1 MVVPDDGGSRWARWR
16 GLVGLAGRRLRG
28 RTADG
33 LFNRVT
39 FTVLVVAVAVA
50 LLVVV
55 TGLSLGLASGAAVGA
70 GNADF
75 RVVPESGGTLSS
87 VVAVGDPALGDAHGR
102 AEELAAVDGVR
113 RVTPVLVGVVRL
125 RAPASE
131 APEYVLGVGVVPPE
145 EPVRVGGLSTAPLT
159 PGEPGFV
166 NGSGDG
172 SGAGD
177 GGETTGEVVLSP
189 AAATLLNA
197 SAGDDLV
204 VGSPASGTV
213 EYSGYGVT
221 AVADSRARGPAGNAP
236 VALFH
241 LRDLQTLTGAA
252 ECDQATQLIVW
263 TSGPGVQPRLEAAA
277 SGAQV
282 LERGGLN
289 AGQVFDSDLPL
300 AVAAAALLVALGVV
314 GLFVATTMGLEV
326 ETDRQFLALLA
337 AVGVARRSR
346 LAVVAATTVGL
357 AALGGLVGVVLGAG
371 LAVALNVAVPALLGL
386 PVAVQFSPIVGV
398 YGVAVAVIAGL
409 LAVPYPLAV
418 ARRTA
423 TSEVLGR

>member
-1 MVVPDDGGSRWARWR
+1 MVDPEAGGSRWARWR
-16 GLVGLAGRRLRG
+16 GVVGLAWRRLRG
-28 RTADG
+28 RMADG

-55 TGLSLGLASGAAVGA
+55 TGLSLGLASEAGVGA
-70 GNADF
+70 GDADF
-75 RVVPESGGTLSS
+75 RVVPESGSTLSS
-87 VVAVGDPALGDAHGR
+87 VVAVRDPALGDAHQR
-102 AEELAAVDGVR
+102 ARELAALDGVR
-113 RVTPVLVGVVRL
+113 TATPVLVGVVRL

-131 APEYVLGVGVVPPE
+131 APKYVLGIGVVPPE
-145 EPVRVGGLSTAPLT
+145 EPVSVGGLSTAPLT
-159 PGEPGFV
+159 PVDLAAGESTV
-166 NGSGDG
+166 TA
-172 SGAGD
+172 AGD
-177 GGETTGEVVLSP
+177 EATGEVLLSP
-189 AAATLLNA
+189 AAADLLNA

-241 LRDLQTLTGAA
+241 LRDLQALTGAA
-252 ECDQATQLIVW
+252 EDDQATQLLVW
-263 TSGPGVQPRLEAAA
+263 GSESGVKPQLEAAA
-277 SGAQV
+277 PGGRV
-282 LERGGLN
+282 LEQGGLN
-289 AGQVFDSDLPL
+289 AGQVFDADLPL
-300 AVAAAALLVALGVV
+300 AVATAALLVALGVV

-326 ETDRQFLALLA
+326 ETDRRFFAVLA
-337 AVGVARRSR
+337 AVGLAGRSR

-371 LAVALNVAVPALLGL
+371 LAVVVNAAVPALVGV
-386 PVAVQFSPIVGV
+386 PVSIQLSLLVAV
-398 YGVAVAVIAGL
+398 YGVGVAVLAGV
-409 LAVPYPLAV
+409 LAVPYPVAV